1 MKTIKIENLICLRKF
16 SSIPTDEGLETGSEF
31 VVSSLEVNVEV
42 VVVSSL
48 VLFAI
53 TSSVGVVSEG
63 IIVL

>member
-1 MKTIKIENLICLRKF
+1 MKNIKIENFICLRKF

-48 VLFAI
+48 ILFAI